1 MHRKNI
7 ILVGAGS
14 GISPYLP
21 LLEDAIRSDKGKGG
35 LLDFES
41 VRVIFVAR
49 DGEQVSWISNYL
61 FHLICSDCVIPQFSL
76 YVFITLNKELKT
88 LPTFLFWRAFLLIQS
103 HK

>member
-21 LLEDAIRSDKGKGG
+21 LLEDAIRSDKGKGNMFN
-35 LLDFES
+35 FES
-41 VRVIFVAR
+41 VRIIFVAR

-61 FHLICSDCVIPQFSL
+61 FHIISS
-76 YVFITLNKELKT
+76 E
-88 LPTFLFWRAFLLIQS
+88 
-103 HK
+103 